1 MWSWNQFR
9 NLPKNQGLSPQEQA
23 RQYFIHQSNMIMEAS
38 FNNAAASSAAASSAA
53 AGAGAGGRIKPSTS
67 TDFLIFGVKEA
78 PEIPGQDYR
87 LFNVESNGVPTLFMT
102 DGFFG
107 PTVFANNTDDGFK
120 YFLSRNLYDLS
131 SPILFGKMDDSGNLT
146 YLDID
151 IVESIGGAIGE
162 LSFSLATLG
171 NGFSVAGTSTYSGLT
186 GSGTGS
192 GYGASFDIIVSGAT
206 VSSVLLNGIGDL
218 YKPGDTISINAS
230 NFGGTSSQSITITVD
245 SVRGASSPTSMYY
258 LGENQFICLDRFLF
272 FDNQYNTLPKTYKV
286 DTYFGTTT
294 LLSIHNDDNYPTSL
308 FQYNGEVWGVYVVLD
323 LFFSIVSKY
332 DINTGLFD
340 TESINQVVVNNIPN
354 ISMSKVLFVISAVN
368 INDRIY
374 CNLLV
379 RDKETNNVLQCI
391 AELNV
396 ETGEADYLYSIDL
409 DLEFFESSEYLY
421 TNIINR

>member
-9 NLPKNQGLSPQEQA
+9 NLPRNQGLSPQEQA

-38 FNNAAASSAAASSAA
+38 FNNAAASSAAA
-53 AGAGAGGRIKPSTS
+53 GAGSGGRIKPFTS
-67 TDFLIFGVKEA
+67 TDFLIFGMKEA
-78 PEIPGQDYR
+78 PELPGQDYR
-87 LFNVESNGVPTLFMT
+87 LFNVESNVAPTLFMT

-162 LSFSLATLG
+162 LSFT
-171 NGFSVAGTSTYSGLT
+171 SVAGVNDTYAGVT
-186 GSGTGS
+186 GSGTSS
-192 GYGASFDIIVSGAT
+192 GYGASFDIIVSGGT

-258 LGENQFICLDRFLF
+258 LGENQFICLDRFLL
-272 FDNQYNTLPKTYKV
+272 FDDQYNFSIYPKTYKV

-308 FQYNGEVWGVYVVLD
+308 FQYNGEVWGVYAEGGG
-323 LFFSIVSKY
+323 FPISSVSKY

-354 ISMSKVLFVISAVN
+354 VSMSKVWFVISAVN

-379 RDKETNNVLQCI
+379 NDKETNNTLQCI

-396 ETGEADYLYSIDL
+396 ETGEADYLYPIDL
-409 DLEFFESSEYLY
+409 DPESSEYFY
-421 TNIINR
+421 TNIINK

>member
-9 NLPKNQGLSPQEQA
+9 NLPRNQGLSPQEQA

-38 FNNAAASSAAASSAA
+38 FNNAAASSAAA
-53 AGAGAGGRIKPSTS
+53 GAGAGGRIKPFTS
-67 TDFLIFGVKEA
+67 TDFLIFGMKEA
-78 PEIPGQDYR
+78 PELPGQDYR
-87 LFNVESNGVPTLFMT
+87 LFNVESNVAPTLFMT

-162 LSFSLATLG
+162 LSFT
-171 NGFSVAGTSTYSGLT
+171 SVAGVNDTYAGVT
-186 GSGTGS
+186 GSGTSS
-192 GYGASFDIIVSGAT
+192 GYGASFDIIVSGGT

-258 LGENQFICLDRFLF
+258 LGENQFICLDRFLL
-272 FDNQYNTLPKTYKV
+272 FDDQYNFSIYPKTYKV

-308 FQYNGEVWGVYVVLD
+308 FQYNGEVWGVYAEGGG
-323 LFFSIVSKY
+323 FPISSVSKY

-354 ISMSKVLFVISAVN
+354 VSMSKVWFVISAVN

-379 RDKETNNVLQCI
+379 NDKETNNTLQCI

-396 ETGEADYLYSIDL
+396 ETGEADYLYPIDL
-409 DLEFFESSEYLY
+409 DPESSEYFY
-421 TNIINR
+421 TNIINK

>member
-1 MWSWNQFR
+1 M
-9 NLPKNQGLSPQEQA
+9 
-23 RQYFIHQSNMIMEAS
+23 IQSIIGTS
-38 FNNAAASSAAASSAA
+38 FK
-53 AGAGAGGRIKPSTS
+53 GGFT
-67 TDFLIFGVKEA
+67 TDFLIFGMKEA

-131 SPILFGKMDDSGNLT
+131 NPILFGKMDDLGNLT

-151 IVESIGGAIGE
+151 IIESIGGAIGE
-162 LSFSLATLG
+162 LSFT
-171 NGFSVAGTSTYSGLT
+171 SVAGVDDTYAAVT

-192 GYGASFDIIVSGAT
+192 GYGASFDIIVSGGT

-258 LGENQFICLDRFLF
+258 LGENQFICLDRFLL
-272 FDNQYNTLPKTYKV
+272 FDDQYNFSIYPKTYKV
-286 DTYFGTTT
+286 DTYSGTTT
-294 LLSIHNDDNYPTSL
+294 LLSIHSDDNYPTSL
-308 FQYNGEVWGVYVVLD
+308 FQYNGEVWGVYAEGGG
-323 LFFSIVSKY
+323 FPISSVSKY

-354 ISMSKVLFVISAVN
+354 VSMSKVWFVISAVN
-368 INDRIY
+368 IDDRIY

-379 RDKETNNVLQCI
+379 NDKETNNTLQCI

-409 DLEFFESSEYLY
+409 DPESSDYLY
-421 TNIINR
+421 TNIINK

>member
-38 FNNAAASSAAASSAA
+38 FNNAAASSAA
-53 AGAGAGGRIKPSTS
+53 GAGSGGRIKPFTS
-67 TDFLIFGVKEA
+67 TDFLIFGMKEA
-78 PEIPGQDYR
+78 PELPGQDYR

-131 SPILFGKMDDSGNLT
+131 NPILFGKMNDLGNLT

-151 IVESIGGAIGE
+151 IIESIGGAIGE
-162 LSFSLATLG
+162 LSF
-171 NGFSVAGTSTYSGLT
+171 NSVAGVDDTYAAVT

-192 GYGASFDIIVSGAT
+192 GYGASFDIIVSGGT

-258 LGENQFICLDRFLF
+258 LGENQFICLDRFLL
-272 FDNQYNTLPKTYKV
+272 FDDQYNFNIYPKTYKV
-286 DTYFGTTT
+286 DTYYGTTT
-294 LLSIHNDDNYPTSL
+294 LLSIHSDDNYPTSL
-308 FQYNGEVWGVYVVLD
+308 FQYNGEVWGVYAEGGG
-323 LFFSIVSKY
+323 FPISSVSKY

-354 ISMSKVLFVISAVN
+354 ISMSKVWFVISAVN

-379 RDKETNNVLQCI
+379 NDKETNNTLQCI

-409 DLEFFESSEYLY
+409 DPESSEYFY